1 MSLDLVYPCPALGFP
16 CWKVYFLKLMISC
29 CSFLF
34 DLTQLWGSHCK
45 AFQEIID
52 NSVEAV
58 ALIAL
63 WFLNQISINVL
74 LNPIISSLPSLQ
86 VIPYLVF
93 LKNKE
98 EHTWLLFTTKVP
110 IYNSP
115 QHKSTMCHFTDT
127 LKTAFPRG
135 FPSSRGGFCPL
146 ILPSSLRRVRSWLQ
160 GLLTPVW
167 CQQFAVPEQ
176 DPYLCTD
183 CSPASFLGQNLG
195 VGLTSGCFLGSALSH
210 ILAVCSVALDSLLLN
225 DKNKSVPSRHGGI
238 HILELC

>member
-1 MSLDLVYPCPALGFP
+1 M
-16 CWKVYFLKLMISC
+16 
-29 CSFLF
+29 
-34 DLTQLWGSHCK
+34 
-45 AFQEIID
+45 
-52 NSVEAV
+52 
-58 ALIAL
+58 
-63 WFLNQISINVL
+63 
-74 LNPIISSLPSLQ
+74 
-86 VIPYLVF
+86 
-93 LKNKE
+93 
-98 EHTWLLFTTKVP
+98 KVP